1 MVGVP
6 PATYVLLLVGL
17 LFDQGNLRMLAV
29 GLKETIDIDVAPAL
43 SKCNVIQLI
52 EGLIT
57 MKEAYAGKTPLGW
70 HGIYH
75 HSGAQDQL
83 LTPLRQRFCGQ

>member
-1 MVGVP
+1 
-6 PATYVLLLVGL
+6 
-17 LFDQGNLRMLAV
+17 MLAV

-57 MKEAYAGKTPLGW
+57 KKEEPMPEKRRLDGMELIITQVPK
-70 HGIYH
+70 I
-75 HSGAQDQL
+75 SS
-83 LTPLRQRFCGQ
+83 